1 MMFVHWKIVG
11 KERVRLL
18 MIQCLVLT
26 ASVILVGR
34 RYRLVLWPSPLVLF
48 PTVSASLPVSLR
60 ACMYWLECEV
70 LMIFFVSVL
79 KLITIMSMPASR
91 IYVFGHNRNRAR
103 ECFLIYIYIYIY
115 IRKHSPALSF
125 WHKLYQF
132 HWISSACPWF
142 WKWHTIIWQT
152 SFLMHYCF
160 FILFRTPDTSFFP
173 LGCLLNFRQ
182 ALKYSYNFYNTFL
195 LCCDPDPISDVLIW
209 SEVR

>member
-1 MMFVHWKIVG
+1 MMFVQWKIVG

-18 MIQCLVLT
+18 MLQCLVLT

-34 RYRLVLWPSPLVLF
+34 RYRLVLWPSPIVVF

-60 ACMYWLECEV
+60 ACMCWLECEV

-91 IYVFGHNRNRAR
+91 IYVFCTQQNRY
-103 ECFLIYIYIYIY
+103 IYIYIYIY
-115 IRKHSPALSF
+115 IYL
-125 WHKLYQF
+125 F

-142 WKWHTIIWQT
+142 WKWHTTIWQT

-160 FILFRTPDTSFFP
+160 FYLVSYAWYFFFP

-182 ALKYSYNFYNTFL
+182 ALKYSYNLYNTFL
-195 LCCDPDPISDVLIW
+195 LCCDTDPISDVLIC

>member
-1 MMFVHWKIVG
+1 MVFFYSLNWCVQMMFVHRKIVG

-18 MIQCLVLT
+18 MLQCLVLT

-34 RYRLVLWPSPLVLF
+34 RYRLVLWPSPIVVF

-91 IYVFGHNRNRAR
+91 IYVFCTQQNR
-103 ECFLIYIYIYIY
+103 YIYI
-115 IRKHSPALSF
+115 
-125 WHKLYQF
+125 YQF

-142 WKWHTIIWQT
+142 WKWHTTIWQT

-160 FILFRTPDTSFFP
+160 FLSCFVRLILLFSFGM
-173 LGCLLNFRQ
+173 L
-182 ALKYSYNFYNTFL
+182 A
-195 LCCDPDPISDVLIW
+195 
-209 SEVR
+209 

>member
-1 MMFVHWKIVG
+1 MMFVQWKIVG

-18 MIQCLVLT
+18 MLQCLVLT

-34 RYRLVLWPSPLVLF
+34 RYRLVLWPSPIVVF

-91 IYVFGHNRNRAR
+91 IYVFCTQQNRY
-103 ECFLIYIYIYIY
+103 IYIYIYIY
-115 IRKHSPALSF
+115 ISVPLDLFCLSLVLEVTYYHLTDEFSNAL
-125 WHKLYQF
+125 L
-132 HWISSACPWF
+132 
-142 WKWHTIIWQT
+142 
-152 SFLMHYCF
+152 F
-160 FILFRTPDTSFFP
+160 FYLVSYAWYFFFP

-195 LCCDPDPISDVLIW
+195 LCCDTDPISDVLIC